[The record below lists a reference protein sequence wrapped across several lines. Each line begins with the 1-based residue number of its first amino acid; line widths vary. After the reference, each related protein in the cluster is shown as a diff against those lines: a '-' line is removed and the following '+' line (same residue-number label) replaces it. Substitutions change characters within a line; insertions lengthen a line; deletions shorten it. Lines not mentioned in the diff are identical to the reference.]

1 MSTRRSRIT
10 QNKTSRNVT
19 AGTSQASEEIVNLAD
34 VKEQAQDFYQKYQ
47 KLIVGIVGGL
57 VLLVGGYLAYKF
69 LYIQPKEKSA
79 VEAMYQAELQFA
91 KDSFA
96 AALDNPGG
104 GFEGFAAIAD
114 SYGGTKVGNTAK
126 FYAGVCNLNLG
137 KYEEAI
143 EYLEDYSPSD
153 DITPAVKYGALGDAN
168 AELGDLEKAADF
180 YKKAANENDNEY
192 TAPFYLNKLG
202 LLQFSQKKNEEAL
215 ATFKKIMEKYPTTQE
230 SRDAEKFVNRL
241 EE

>member
-1 MSTRRSRIT
+1 
-10 QNKTSRNVT
+10 
-19 AGTSQASEEIVNLAD
+19 
-34 VKEQAQDFYQKYQ
+34 
-47 KLIVGIVGGL
+47 
-57 VLLVGGYLAYKF
+57 LVGGYLIYKY

-79 VEAMYQAELQFA
+79 VEAMYQAEMQFA

-104 GFEGFAAIAD
+104 GFEGFASIAE
-114 SYGGTKVGNTAK
+114 SYGGTKAGNTAK

-137 KYEEAI
+137 KYEDAI

-153 DITPAVKYGALGDAN
+153 DITPSVKFGALGDAH
-168 AELGDLEKAADF
+168 AELGDLEKAAS
-180 YKKAANENDNEY
+180 YYEKAANNNDNEF

-202 LLQFSQKKNEEAL
+202 LLQFSQKKNAEAL
-215 ATFKKIMEKYPTTQE
+215 ATFKKIFEKYPLSQE
-230 SRDAEKFVNRL
+230 GREAEKYIARL

>member
-10 QNKTSRNVT
+10 QGKTSRNVST
-19 AGTSQASEEIVNLAD
+19 GTSQGSDEIVNLVE
-34 VKEQAQDFYQKYQ
+34 VKEHAQDFFHKYQ
-47 KLIVGIVGGL
+47 KLIVGVVGGL

-79 VEAMYQAELQFA
+79 VEAMYQAEMQFA

-114 SYGGTKVGNTAK
+114 SYGGTKAGNTAK

-137 KYEEAI
+137 KYDEAI

-168 AELGDLEKAADF
+168 AELGDLEKASE
-180 YKKAANENDNEY
+180 YYQKAANHSDNEF
-192 TAPFYLNKLG
+192 TAPFYLNKLA

-215 ATFKKIMEKYPTTQE
+215 STFKKIVEKYPMAAE
-230 SRDAEKFVNRL
+230 ARDAEKFVNRL

>member
-10 QNKTSRNVT
+10 QNRTTRKITS
-19 AGTSQASEEIVNLAD
+19 TSQAGSEEIVNLVE
-34 VKEQAQDFYQKYQ
+34 VKEQAQDFFQKYQ
-47 KLIVGIVGGL
+47 NIILGVVGGL
-57 VLLVGGYLAYKF
+57 LLLVGGYLIYKY

-79 VEAMYQAELQFA
+79 VEAMYQAEMQFA

-104 GFEGFAAIAD
+104 GFEGFASIAEN
-114 SYGGTKVGNTAK
+114 YGGTKAGNTAK

-137 KYEEAI
+137 KYEDAI

-153 DITPAVKYGALGDAN
+153 DITPSVKFGALGDAH
-168 AELGDLEKAADF
+168 AELGDLEKAAS
-180 YKKAANENDNEY
+180 YYEKAANNNDNEF

-202 LLQFSQKKNEEAL
+202 LLQFSQKKNAEAL
-215 ATFKKIMEKYPTTQE
+215 ATFKKIFEKYPLTQE
-230 SRDAEKFVNRL
+230 GREAEKYIARL